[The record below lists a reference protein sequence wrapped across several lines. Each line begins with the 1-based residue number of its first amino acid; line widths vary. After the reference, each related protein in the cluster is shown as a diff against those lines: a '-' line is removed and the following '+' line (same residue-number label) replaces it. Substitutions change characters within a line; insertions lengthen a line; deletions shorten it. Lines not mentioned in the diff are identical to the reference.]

1 MATNDHPGQKKI
13 QCWIPLELW
22 DKIEALD
29 YPNQTS
35 AVTEAFKALL
45 DKSQNNPNPSQ
56 EIPGLMT
63 RLEEKDRHIET
74 LKGELEKAERDKED
88 LKKTY
93 NNYFLQVQ
101 TLINQKAIDAPGTEK
116 KKHWYKFW

>member
-1 MATNDHPGQKKI
+1 MVTTDHEGYKKV
-13 QCWIPLELW
+13 QVWVPQELW

-35 AVTEAFKALL
+35 VVTEAFKSLL

-56 EIPGLMT
+56 EIPGLKAQ
-63 RLEEKDRHIET
+63 LEEKERHIET
-74 LKGELEKAERDKED
+74 LKAELDKAERDKED

-101 TLINQKAIDAPGTEK
+101 TLINQKAIDAPGTK
-116 KKHWYKFW
+116 KPWYKFW